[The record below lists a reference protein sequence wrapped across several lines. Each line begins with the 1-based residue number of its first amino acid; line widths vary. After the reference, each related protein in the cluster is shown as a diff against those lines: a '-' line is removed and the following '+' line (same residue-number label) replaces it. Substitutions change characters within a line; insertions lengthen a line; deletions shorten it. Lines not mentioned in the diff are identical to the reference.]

1 MSDDDTQARAR
12 WIALN
17 LMRLSGA
24 ALVTIGAV
32 IAVGRTDMP
41 PIAGTVLMLVGLLD
55 ATVMPLVFARRWRTP
70 KQ

>member
-70 KQ
+70 RR

>member
-1 MSDDDTQARAR
+1 MSGDDTQARAR

-32 IAVGRTDMP
+32 IAVGRTDLP
-41 PIAGTVLMLVGLLD
+41 PMAGTVLMLVGLLD

>member
-32 IAVGRTDMP
+32 IAVGRTDLP

>member
-1 MSDDDTQARAR
+1 MSGDDTQARAR

-32 IAVGRTDMP
+32 IVVGRTDLP